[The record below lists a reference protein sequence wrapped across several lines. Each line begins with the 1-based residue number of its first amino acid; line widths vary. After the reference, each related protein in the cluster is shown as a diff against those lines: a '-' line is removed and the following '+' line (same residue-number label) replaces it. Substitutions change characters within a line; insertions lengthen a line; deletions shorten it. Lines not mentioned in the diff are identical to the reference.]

1 MTGTL
6 IFCRLRLSNFWQ
18 NDRIVGRWTRRSWR
32 TSGIPPAPWGLSALA
47 RRVWLAHFTVGWESK
62 SQKPNNSFTS
72 DGLGKKMRFRF
83 ASRAFL
89 ITLLALIVAS
99 CAENETHGVYKVGQP
114 YQIEGV
120 WYYPKEDQFYD
131 ETGIASWYGQDFH
144 GKNTANGELYD
155 MDTLTAAHRTL
166 PLPVIVRV
174 TNLENG
180 RSLLVRVNDRGP
192 YARGRIID
200 LSRRSAQLLGFYDKG
215 TARVRVQ
222 YEGRAEVGGSAP
234 TGGVEMA
241 SAQPSDV
248 HAAPIGSVA
257 RDELAPPPGAAAA
270 PSRTTAPPV
279 RVASTA
285 PVGGAQSSM
294 VPDGTVTT
302 VPVPVRTQLWV
313 QVGAFQARNN
323 ADRLAMRL
331 RSVGAASVSTV
342 NQNGKALYRVRFGP
356 LANVDDADAMLNK
369 IIDRGENGA
378 QIVVD

>member
-1 MTGTL
+1 
-6 IFCRLRLSNFWQ
+6 
-18 NDRIVGRWTRRSWR
+18 
-32 TSGIPPAPWGLSALA
+32 
-47 RRVWLAHFTVGWESK
+47 
-62 SQKPNNSFTS
+62 
-72 DGLGKKMRFRF
+72 MRFQY

-89 ITLLALIVAS
+89 MAALALVVAS
-99 CAENETHGVYKVGQP
+99 CANERENRGGIYKVGQP

-131 ETGIASWYGQDFH
+131 ETGIASWYGPDFH

-200 LSRRSAQLLGFYDKG
+200 LSRRAAQLLGVYERG

-222 YEGRAEVGGSAP
+222 YEGRAEVGAAAP
-234 TGGVEMA
+234 NSQVEMV
-241 SAQPSDV
+241 STPPSDV
-248 HAAPIGSVA
+248 RAAPIATVA
-257 RDELAPPPGAAAA
+257 RGEIAAPPGGTAA
-270 PSRTTAPPV
+270 PPRPTAPPV
-279 RVASTA
+279 RVASSA
-285 PVGGAQSSM
+285 PDAGAPTGL

-302 VPVPVRTQLWV
+302 VPVPARTQLWV
-313 QVGAFQARNN
+313 QVGAFQTRTN
-323 ADRLAMRL
+323 ADRLVARL
-331 RSVGAASVSTV
+331 RGVGAAGVSTI

-356 LANVDDADAMLNK
+356 LASVDDADAMLNK
-369 IIDRGENGA
+369 VINQGENGA

>member
-1 MTGTL
+1 MR
-6 IFCRLRLSNFWQ
+6 FVFACRVSLT
-18 NDRIVGRWTRRSWR
+18 I
-32 TSGIPPAPWGLSALA
+32 ALA
-47 RRVWLAHFTVGWESK
+47 
-62 SQKPNNSFTS
+62 
-72 DGLGKKMRFRF
+72 
-83 ASRAFL
+83 
-89 ITLLALIVAS
+89 LLATS
-99 CAENETHGVYKVGQP
+99 CANERESRGIYKVGQP

-120 WYYPKEDQFYD
+120 WYYPKEDPFYD
-131 ETGIASWYGQDFH
+131 ETGIASWYGSDFH

-200 LSRRSAQLLGFYDKG
+200 LSRRSAQLLGVYDRG

-234 TGGVEMA
+234 DSKVEMV
-241 SAQPSDV
+241 STRPTDV
-248 HAAPIGSVA
+248 RAAPVASVTSGVIA
-257 RDELAPPPGAAAA
+257 APPGAVTA
-270 PSRTTAPPV
+270 PARPTAPPV

-285 PVGGAQSSM
+285 PDAAATSGL

-302 VPVPVRTQLWV
+302 VPVPARTQLWV
-313 QVGAFQARNN
+313 QVGAFQTRGN
-323 ADRLAMRL
+323 ADRLVARL
-331 RSVGAASVSTV
+331 RAIGSASVSTIS
-342 NQNGKALYRVRFGP
+342 QNGKALYRVRFGP
-356 LANVDDADAMLNK
+356 LTTVDEADAMLNRV
-369 IIDRGENGA
+369 IGQGENGA

>member
-1 MTGTL
+1 
-6 IFCRLRLSNFWQ
+6 
-18 NDRIVGRWTRRSWR
+18 
-32 TSGIPPAPWGLSALA
+32 
-47 RRVWLAHFTVGWESK
+47 
-62 SQKPNNSFTS
+62 
-72 DGLGKKMRFRF
+72 MRFQF
-83 ASRAFL
+83 ASRALL
-89 ITLLALIVAS
+89 ITLLALVVGS
-99 CAENETHGVYKVGQP
+99 CAEDKAMRGGVYKVGQP
-114 YQIEGV
+114 YQIAGV
-120 WYYPKEDQFYD
+120 WYYPREDQFYD
-131 ETGIASWYGQDFH
+131 ETGIASWYGSDFH
-144 GKNTANGELYD
+144 GKTTANGESYD

-200 LSRRSAQLLGFYDKG
+200 LSRKAAQLLGVYDRG

-222 YEGRAEVGGSAP
+222 YEGRAEVGAGAP

-248 HAAPIGSVA
+248 RAAPIENVSRG
-257 RDELAPPPGAAAA
+257 ELAPPPGGSATA
-270 PSRTTAPPV
+270 PRSVQPPV

-285 PVGGAQSSM
+285 PVATGSGGG

-302 VPVPVRTQLWV
+302 VPVPARTQLWV
-313 QVGAFQARNN
+313 QAGAFQSRAN
-323 ADRLAMRL
+323 ADRLVARL
-331 RSVGAASVSTV
+331 RSVGPASVSSI

-356 LANVDDADAMLNK
+356 IATVDAADAMLNK
-369 IIDRGENGA
+369 VIDQGENGA

>member
-1 MTGTL
+1 
-6 IFCRLRLSNFWQ
+6 
-18 NDRIVGRWTRRSWR
+18 
-32 TSGIPPAPWGLSALA
+32 
-47 RRVWLAHFTVGWESK
+47 
-62 SQKPNNSFTS
+62 
-72 DGLGKKMRFRF
+72 MRFAF
-83 ASRAFL
+83 ASRAFS
-89 ITLLALIVAS
+89 IAVVALFVAS
-99 CAENETHGVYKVGQP
+99 CANERETHGIYKVGQP
-114 YQIEGV
+114 YQIDGV

-131 ETGIASWYGQDFH
+131 ETGIASWYGNDFH

-155 MDTLTAAHRTL
+155 MDALTAAHRTL
-166 PLPVIVRV
+166 PLPVIARV

-200 LSRRSAQLLGFYDKG
+200 LSRRAAQLLGFYDKG

-222 YEGRAEVGGSAP
+222 YEGKAEVGGAP
-234 TGGVEMA
+234 PNGEVQMVSTA
-241 SAQPSDV
+241 PSDIR
-248 HAAPIGSVA
+248 AAPISTVDRG
-257 RDELAPPPGAAAA
+257 ELAPPPGADAA
-270 PSRTTAPPV
+270 PSRSTAPPV

-285 PVGGAQSSM
+285 PDAGAPSGL

-302 VPVPVRTQLWV
+302 VAVPARTQLWV
-313 QVGAFQARNN
+313 QVGAFQARSN
-323 ADRLAMRL
+323 AERLVGRL
-331 RSVGAASVSTV
+331 SSVGSARVSSV